1 MGNLQCSM
9 VIAQCQTVNNLALV
23 SDLAANKRAPEY
35 QAPKKERSYSGA
47 EQRRL
52 FE

>member
-1 MGNLQCSM
+1 M
-9 VIAQCQTVNNLALV
+9 VFHRQRRKGQSKFHALA
-23 SDLAANKRAPEY
+23 SDLEGNKRAPEY
-35 QAPKKERSYSGA
+35 HAPKKERSYSGA